1 MVKQSISY
9 TGDLKDVT
17 YEWGGGGTYY
27 SEGKRQLLAQQKIGN
42 NLGLPAQKWISGK
55 QSTQRKEC
63 MLF

>member
-1 MVKQSISY
+1 MCV
-9 TGDLKDVT
+9 G
-17 YEWGGGGTYY
+17 GGGGTYY